1 VDNINHASKVNDVF
15 QSHPK
20 YCVNR
25 LSNPITINHDVVTN
39 FVTLVVNLN
48 EVALEV
54 KVETMNFAHL
64 TQEALS
70 KKNYCPYHLY
80 LQEKP
85 IVKKL
90 VVNYS

>member
-1 VDNINHASKVNDVF
+1 
-15 QSHPK
+15 
-20 YCVNR
+20 VNR
-25 LSNPITINHDVVTN
+25 LSNPITINQDVATN

-48 EVALEV
+48 EVTLEV

-70 KKNYCPYHLY
+70 KKKKFPYHLY

-85 IVKKL
+85 IVKKSL
-90 VVNYS
+90 IEYS